1 MSEYC
6 HRLMEVESGAGRSD
20 PRFLLP
26 SSRPHY
32 APDREFDATHI
43 KIVVDLDIPNSSFDG
58 TCTTTLRAFSDGAK
72 KVVFDAVDMKIKAV
86 TAGGKKCATKYDK
99 KQLTINLPRAY
110 KAGESVDIAVKYRVE
125 KPKLGIYFIHPEKAY
140 PDTPTQVWT
149 QGQDEYSRY
158 WYPCHDAP
166 QEKASTEVIATVPAD
181 FTVVSNGALKKVTQD
196 KKRGTKTFAWAM
208 EIPHSTYLVT
218 LAAGRWVEL
227 RDSWAGIPVT
237 YYTEKGREKRAKL
250 AFGKT
255 PKMLKFFS
263 EAIGV
268 KYPYEKYAQV
278 AAANFI
284 YGGMENTS
292 ATTQTDL
299 VLCDERA
306 FAENWHEGLVAH
318 ELAHQW
324 FGDLLTCKDWSHAWL
339 NESFATY
346 FDALFDEHDHG
357 DSSFRYHMLT
367 NARNYF
373 GEDKERYRRPIV
385 TNVYK
390 EPSDI
395 FDRHLYEK
403 GSLVLHM
410 LRYVLGDKLWW
421 RSINTYVTDNRGKSV
436 ETLDLINA
444 IEKATGKNLRW
455 FFDQWIF
462 KAGHPEYKVS
472 YTWDAKKKEASVW
485 IVQAHRTDPET
496 GLFKMPVVFEF
507 ELKGGGR
514 KAFRELVDKKE
525 QTFTWKLASEPKLFR
540 FDPGNWILKHVT
552 VVKPRA
558 MWYYQLKSDKD
569 PMGRIAAAHQL
580 AKMGSPE
587 AVEALAAALH
597 NERFWGVQ
605 IEIARCLGDTGTQEA
620 YKSLVKA
627 LGIKNVKARRAVVE
641 AIGGFRR
648 PENLEA
654 LKPALEAKDSYYVPM
669 EALKAVGRARTKGSR
684 AVLEHYLKVDS
695 WNDWIRQGAIDGLTA
710 LGSDTVVERL
720 KERTAYG
727 HHQLSRLSAT
737 RGLGALGKGRPDI
750 VQHLIKLTGDKFLR
764 VQVTSVMQ
772 LGRIGD
778 PTAVDTLRKLAEG
791 DEVEGRV
798 KRSAEEALRQIREG
812 LDMGPDVDAIKKE
825 NERLKKRL
833 AKLEGS
839 KAA

>member
-1 MSEYC
+1 LSEYC
-6 HRLMEVESGAGRSD
+6 HRRMETETGSSRAD

-58 TCTTTLRAFSDGAK
+58 TCTTTMKAYHDGSR
-72 KVVFDAVDMKIKAV
+72 KVVFDAVDMKVKGV
-86 TAGGKKCATKYDK
+86 TAAGKKCATKYDK
-99 KQLTINLPRAY
+99 KQLTVNLPRSY
-110 KAGESVDIAVKYRVE
+110 KAGEEVDIAVKYRVE
-125 KPKLGIYFIHPEKAY
+125 KPKLGMYFIHPEKAY
-140 PDTPTQVWT
+140 PDTPVQVWT

-166 QEKASTEVIATVPAD
+166 QEKATTEVIATVPAE
-181 FTVVSNGALKKVTQD
+181 FTVVSNGALKKTTTD
-196 KKRGTKTFAWAM
+196 KKRGTKTFYWSMA
-208 EIPHSTYLVT
+208 IPHSTYLVT
-218 LAAGRWVEL
+218 LAAGKWVEL
-227 RDSWAGIPVT
+227 RASWAGIPVT

-255 PKMLKFFS
+255 PQMLKFFS
-263 EAIGV
+263 ESIGV

-357 DSSFRYHMLT
+357 DAALRYHMLG
-367 NARNYF
+367 NARTYF

-421 RSINTYVTDNRGKSV
+421 RSIKTYVEDNRGKSV
-436 ETLDLINA
+436 ETLDFINA
-444 IEKATGKNLRW
+444 IEKATGKNMRW
-455 FFDQWIF
+455 FFD
-462 KAGHPEYKVS
+462 H
-472 YTWDAKKKEASVW
+472 WDAKRKEASVW
-485 IVQAHRTDPET
+485 IVQTHRTDPET
-496 GLFKMPVVFEF
+496 GLFKMPVFFEF
-507 ELKGGGR
+507 DLKGGGR
-514 KAFRELVDKKE
+514 KVFKETVDKKE
-525 QTFTWKLASEPKLFR
+525 HTFTWKLASEPKLFR

-552 VVKPRA
+552 VVKPRS
-558 MWYYQLKSDKD
+558 MWFYQLEHDKD

-580 AKMGSPE
+580 AKMGSSE
-587 AVEALAAALH
+587 AVEAMASALH
-597 NERFWGVQ
+597 RERFWGVQ
-605 IEIARCLGDTGTQEA
+605 IEIAKCLGDTGTQEA
-620 YKSLVKA
+620 YKA
-627 LGIKNVKARRAVVE
+627 LTKGLSIKHVKARRAVVE
-641 AIGGFRR
+641 AIGTFRR
-648 PENLEA
+648 PENLEV
-654 LKPALEAKDSYYVPM
+654 LKPALEAKDSYFVTM
-669 EALKAVGRARTKGSR
+669 EALKAIGRARTKGSR
-684 AVLEHYLKVDS
+684 AILEHYLKVDS
-695 WNDWIRQGAIDGLTA
+695 WNDGIRQGAIDGLTA
-710 LGSDTVVERL
+710 LNSESVIDRL

-727 HHQLSRLSAT
+727 HHQLSRLSAV
-737 RGLGALGKGRPDI
+737 RGLGAMGKGRPDI
-750 VQHLIKLTGDKFLR
+750 VDHLIKLTTDRFLR
-764 VQVTSVMQ
+764 VQVTAVMQ
-772 LGRIGD
+772 LGRIGN
-778 PTAVDTLRKLAEG
+778 PTAVDTLRKMSE
-791 DEVEGRV
+791 DDKMEGRV
-798 KRSAEEALRQIREG
+798 KRAAEEALRQIREG

-825 NERLKKRL
+825 NEQLKKKL
-833 AKLEGS
+833 AKLEGK